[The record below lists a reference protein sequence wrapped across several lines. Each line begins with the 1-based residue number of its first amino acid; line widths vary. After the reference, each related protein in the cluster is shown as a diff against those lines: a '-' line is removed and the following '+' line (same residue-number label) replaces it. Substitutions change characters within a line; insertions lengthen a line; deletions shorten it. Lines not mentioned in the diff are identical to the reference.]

1 MSKVALPVWAG
12 KPKLNVRPAVNA
24 QPVNAQSTE
33 PPVNAQPAKR
43 RSGSKHPP
51 GYMTEYMRK
60 RRAK

>member
-1 MSKVALPVWAG
+1 MSKLDLPAWA
-12 KPKLNVRPAVNA
+12 KRPMFKTVNAQDDVNAQGLGAVNA
-24 QPVNAQSTE
+24 QPKKS
-33 PPVNAQPAKR
+33 